1 MNSGYR
7 WHMNTARSEELSL
20 CTESHYWMRIKCII
34 LTVVLLTTGILLFFP
49 HVASSASPSDI
60 IKMSEVTLGDIMTIP
75 VQYHLAVGLY
85 DAALQISPNDPAILQ
100 KKGDALSR
108 SGDTLGASEIFK
120 QILEVDPNN
129 TAALIKEGDLL
140 AQQGDLIGAL
150 ANYEMVHSL
159 DPDDTEVLVREGDV
173 HLAFALQEQQK
184 LRDMAHNLSQPPGSS
199 DYQVD
204 QANMSISTEHFQ
216 DAIQCYEKA
225 IRINPMLS
233 VEISARVLAMAK
245 EQLNTY
251 DEVMKEI
258 RGSS

>member
-1 MNSGYR
+1 
-7 WHMNTARSEELSL
+7 
-20 CTESHYWMRIKCII
+20 MRIKWII
-34 LTVVLLTTGILLFFP
+34 LAVVLLATGILLFFP
-49 HVASSASPSDI
+49 HVASSASPSNVV
-60 IKMSEVTLGDIMTIP
+60 KMSEVTLGDIMTVP
-75 VQYHLAVGLY
+75 LQYHLAVGLY

-108 SGDTLGASEIFK
+108 SGDTLGASGIFK
-120 QILEVDPNN
+120 QILIVDPNN
-129 TAALIKEGDLL
+129 TAALTKEGDLL

-150 ANYEMVHSL
+150 AYYETVHSL
-159 DPDDTEVLVREGDV
+159 DPDEADVLVREGDV

-184 LRDMAHNLSQPPGSS
+184 LRDMAHNLSQPLGTP
-199 DYQVD
+199 DYQID

-225 IRINPMLS
+225 IRINPILS
-233 VEISARVLAMAK
+233 VEVSARVLAMAE

-251 DEVMKEI
+251 EELLKDI